1 MNHKRVIPRDP
12 PVGLVV
18 REDGS
23 AGRPGGGP
31 GVPLVATGRR
41 EATASATNRS
51 TLILAS
57 ILASPHGRGRHSATA
72 RIRRNK
78 VGGGTRGLSAA
89 YL

>member
-18 REDGS
+18 REDRS
-23 AGRPGGGP
+23 AGTPGGGP
-31 GVPLVATGRR
+31 GVPQVATGRR

-57 ILASPHGRGRHSATA
+57 PLGRGRHSATA

>member
-18 REDGS
+18 REDRS
-23 AGRPGGGP
+23 AGTPGGGP
-31 GVPLVATGRR
+31 GVPQVATGRR

-57 ILASPHGRGRHSATA
+57 ILASPLGPRTAT
-72 RIRRNK
+72 
-78 VGGGTRGLSAA
+78 GGTRLPPESGATKSGEEPEA
-89 YL
+89 

>member
-18 REDGS
+18 REDRS
-23 AGRPGGGP
+23 AGTPGGGP
-31 GVPLVATGRR
+31 GVPQVATGRR

-57 ILASPHGRGRHSATA
+57 PLGPRTAAGDTRLPPESGATKSGEEPEA
-72 RIRRNK
+72 
-78 VGGGTRGLSAA
+78 
-89 YL
+89 